1 MKDDPDCPGCHT
13 EMEEDR
19 VDGDWRVFRC
29 PQGCSFEVQRPLVS
43 DMGGMT
49 IESLQ
54 NIKAFNDGD

>member
-1 MKDDPDCPGCHT
+1 
-13 EMEEDR
+13 MEEDR